1 MSLVTIK
8 HNDGSIVV
16 HSNYDSGKHLGFK
29 VGYTV
34 RGEYTSTSIDELLTK
49 EQIKTLEYTLAA
61 LTKDFL
67 EANK

>member
-8 HNDGSIVV
+8 HNDGLIVV
-16 HSNYDSGKHLGFK
+16 HSNYEHGKHLGFK
-29 VGYTV
+29 AGYIV
-34 RGEYTSTSIDELLTK
+34 EGGYTSTSLDKLLTK
-49 EQIKTLEYTLAA
+49 EQIKTLEYTLAV